1 MIDPDLNHKDAGDM
15 KSLPSDRIFGIFFSA
30 VSTCAGLYA
39 WLIYSAS
46 IIWSIFLLLGVLL
59 LVAAF
64 ATPKVLAPLNRA
76 WFLLGE
82 ILGRTISPLVM
93 LAIFFFLLTPIGVL
107 TRLFGRDE
115 LHLRRQEGGS
125 FWVEREQTEAAPDF
139 FNNQY

>member
-15 KSLPSDRIFGIFFSA
+15 KSLPSDRTFGIFFST

-39 WLIYSAS
+39 WLIHSAS

-59 LVAAF
+59 LMAASV
-64 ATPKVLAPLNRA
+64 TPKVLAPLNRA

-82 ILGRTISPLVM
+82 IFGRTVSPLVL

-107 TRLFGRDE
+107 TRFFGRDE
-115 LHLRRQEGGS
+115 LRLRKQESAS
-125 FWVEREQTEAAPDF
+125 FWIEREQTEAAPDF